1 VPGIEVSESMLTVE
15 RRTAWFRNT
24 DRYESGWQEY
34 HRQEGDRL
42 HNLIVHA
49 GQHIE
54 SLHQL
59 VSPPQHTPGLL
70 LLGQVTYQGYF
81 SPETFVSCLRPGPQ
95 ALHHLQ
101 LERQVFL
108 CLVLVIL
115 GEAIG
120 ARGNGLEV
128 TFLLGK
134 QALHRLDGDCLNFR
148 YMICMPEQIV

>member
-1 VPGIEVSESMLTVE
+1 MPGTEVSESMLTVE
-15 RRTAWFRNT
+15 WRTAWFRNT

-42 HNLIVHA
+42 HNLIVHT

-54 SLHQL
+54 SLPQL
-59 VSPPQHTPGLL
+59 VSPPNTRLGLL
-70 LLGQVTYQGYF
+70 LLSQVTYQVYF
-81 SPETFVSCLRPGPQ
+81 SPETFVSCLRSGPQ
-95 ALHHLQ
+95 VLHNLQ

-115 GEAIG
+115 GEAVED
-120 ARGNGLEV
+120 LEV
-128 TFLLGK
+128 TFLLSN
-134 QALHRLDGDCLNFR
+134 QALHHLDGDCLDFH